1 MKSIQWF
8 SKVSS
13 GSSTSG
19 KAAYLARE
27 DVVGKTVLGLDAKKV
42 GTVKDLA
49 ISMDGKVAIQIDTS
63 DPSKEPF
70 FVSSDEI
77 MAVGDVVLLRHSSS
91 LAGKE
96 SQVPSQT
103 PPVLVPGGSTP
114 LPPPPQGK
122 ACPRCN
128 YLNVSS
134 SRFCIKCGQSL
145 S

>member
-1 MKSIQWF
+1 MSA
-8 SKVSS
+8 
-13 GSSTSG
+13 GSSPSTT
-19 KAAYLARE
+19 AAYLTRE

-49 ISMDGKVAIQIDTS
+49 ISMDGKVALQIDTNDS
-63 DPSKEPF
+63 AKEPF
-70 FVSSDEI
+70 FVRSEEI

-96 SQVPSQT
+96 VSIPSQN
-103 PPVLVPGGSTP
+103 PPVLVPGGPTP

-122 ACPRCN
+122 TCPRCN
-128 YLNVSS
+128 YLNGPS